1 MKKIISKIL
10 KSFIRITLKF
20 NFHFVYAFLISK
32 VTGII
37 HSKNNDGIL
46 VFGRISSDMSLMTK
60 NKKFNYFY
68 LHRLQFFI
76 PSLFLDKKLMSQR
89 SYFKFK
95 DQTSYNQKLKLRNNL
110 LKILKFLKKHGNLKF
125 ILVSSY
131 NYFEH
136 QEWANAGKELGIELI
151 VYYKESVVADG
162 RIGGYNYYISK
173 SSNDINNIDK
183 VLVYGESG
191 FRQFKDTNI
200 IDNEKIFKV
209 GSLKTDSLYSNL
221 KNLNTN
227 KFKKTITLYAFPCGE
242 FQDDFDATTHYSQ
255 VWQAG
260 YWCPNLWKD
269 TINLFAKLSNKYLDI
284 NFLVKTKSP
293 TSTNAVKTYIT
304 DSSYDNLLFSNE
316 MTTEEVYENSL
327 LVVGFNTT
335 VLIEMLST
343 DIPCL
348 IPQWS
353 ESNDIILKNK
363 LLLTKK
369 SEAYN
374 SANNPKEFTSFIE
387 NLLNNPD
394 LICINRD
401 KQQRDEIV
409 NYYLHAVDGKVSN
422 RIEKILNE

>member
-1 MKKIISKIL
+1 MKKIISKTL
-10 KSFIRITLKF
+10 KSYIRITLKF
-20 NFHFVYAFLISK
+20 NFHFVYAFLILK
-32 VTGII
+32 ATGII
-37 HSKNNDGIL
+37 YSKNNDGIL
-46 VFGRISSDMSLMTK
+46 VFGRISSDMSLMTN

-68 LHRLQFFI
+68 LHRLQYFI

-95 DQTSYNQKLKLRNNL
+95 DQTSYDQKLKLRNNL

-136 QEWANAGKELGIELI
+136 QEWANAGKELGIELV

-173 SSNDINNIDK
+173 SSSDINNIDK

-191 FRQFKDTNI
+191 LRQFKDTKI

-209 GSLKTDSLYSNL
+209 GSLKTDSLHSNL
-221 KNLNTN
+221 KNLDTN
-227 KFKKTITLYAFPCGE
+227 KIKKTITLYAFPCGE
-242 FQDDFDATTHYSQ
+242 FQEDFDATTNYSQ

-269 TINLFAKLSNKYLDI
+269 TINLFAELSNKFLDI

-304 DSSYDNLLFSNE
+304 ESNYDNLLFSNE
-316 MTTEEVYENSL
+316 MTTEEVYKNSL
-327 LVVGFNTT
+327 LVIGFNTT
-335 VLIEMLST
+335 LLIEMLST

-353 ESNDIILKNK
+353 ESNDSVLKNK

-369 SEAYN
+369 SDAYN
-374 SANNPKEFTSFIE
+374 SANNTEEFTSFIE
-387 NLLNNPD
+387 NLLNNSD
-394 LICINRD
+394 SLCINRD
-401 KQQRDEIV
+401 KQQRDQIV

-422 RIEKILNE
+422 RIEKILCE